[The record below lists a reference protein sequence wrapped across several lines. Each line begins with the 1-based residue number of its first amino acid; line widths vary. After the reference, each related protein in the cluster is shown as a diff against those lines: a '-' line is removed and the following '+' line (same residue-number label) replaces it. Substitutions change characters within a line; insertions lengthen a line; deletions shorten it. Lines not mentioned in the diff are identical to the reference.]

1 MAVKKYACLS
11 GTRKY
16 SFAGRKPLTHW
27 GGCGLFVIVVYDV
40 GERRVGKVLKRCRKY
55 LHWVQNSV
63 LEGELTASQLEKLKI
78 ELGRIID
85 PDEDSVII
93 YRFRSMR
100 YADREIMGLKKG
112 GQEFIL

>member
-16 SFAGRKPLTHW
+16 SFAARKPLIQW

-63 LEGELTASQLEKLKI
+63 LEGELTVSQLEKLKI